1 MLVTAVERY
10 DAAGDEGKAL
20 VDLETDF

>member
-1 MLVTAVERY
+1 VTAVERY